1 MKYGVFIGRFQPLHE
16 GHARVIETAMQHCQ
30 KLIVLIGSAGSART
44 LRNPWTWTERAQ
56 MIEARFPEY
65 AGKFIF
71 KPLED
76 KTYRDQEWITQVQ
89 EIVNDTIDDEGWVD
103 KREITLVGSAKDHT
117 GYYLNLFPNW
127 QSLPVDHKIPLNS
140 TEIRD
145 ALFGFARHDLAAWM
159 SDKVLAQIVEHQN
172 KQWYFDLRDEYA
184 WVEKYKDQFK
194 SLPYPPIFQTVDA
207 AVIMSGNILLVE
219 RGKRPGKGK
228 LAIPGGYLNA
238 NETIE
243 RATLRELRE
252 ETQIDASDTRIRAGF
267 LKRQLFDDVHRSAR
281 GRVLTHASLFR
292 LPAERNL
299 PRVKGS
305 DDAAR
310 AFWLPLSYL
319 QQHLMFED
327 HYHIIKTLVA
337 GV

>member
-65 AGKFIF
+65 AGNFIF

-103 KREITLVGSAKDHT
+103 KREVTLVGSAKDHT

-145 ALFGFARHDLAAWM
+145 ALFGFANHELNKWM
-159 SDKVLAQIVEHQN
+159 DKRVLELIDQDKNHQ
-172 KQWYFDLRDEYA
+172 WFFDLRDEYA
-184 WVEKYKDQFK
+184 WVEDYKDKFK

-207 AVIMSGNILLVE
+207 AVIMSGHILLVE

-238 NETIE
+238 NETIDA
-243 RATLRELRE
+243 ATLRELRE
-252 ETQIDASDTRIRAGF
+252 ETRIDASDTRLRAGF
-267 LKRQLFDDVHRSAR
+267 VKRQVFDDVHRSAR
-281 GRVLTHASLFR
+281 GRVITHASLYR
-292 LPAERNL
+292 LPAERKL
-299 PRVKGS
+299 PKVVGS